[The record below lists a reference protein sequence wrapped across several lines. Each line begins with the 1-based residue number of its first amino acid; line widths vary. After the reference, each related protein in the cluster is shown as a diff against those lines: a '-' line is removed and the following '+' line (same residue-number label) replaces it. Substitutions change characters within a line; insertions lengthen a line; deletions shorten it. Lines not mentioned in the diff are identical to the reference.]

1 MRKALSFIGWAIAA
15 HFIAIMVH
23 GLVLLM
29 TYDPAIPVRD
39 PAIGPASDDAG
50 TYWLFFAMVFGV
62 RELLRRR
69 RAGREAVP
77 ISG

>member
-1 MRKALSFIGWAIAA
+1 M
-15 HFIAIMVH
+15 HT
-23 GLVLLM
+23 LVLLM
-29 TYDPAIPVRD
+29 THDPAIPVRE
-39 PAIGPASDDAG
+39 PAVGPASDDAG

-69 RAGREAVP
+69 RARREAVP